1 MAMEQGRHAKFGIR
15 HPVYSKVVGFD
26 WWEVVHLIA
35 GFFLQDF

>member
-26 WWEVVHLIA
+26 LWEVVHLIA